1 MDDPFLI
8 LFHRVV
14 TITKIII
21 NVNVAKVDL
30 NIILVIRITDS
41 FIFFFWNKRKLIVT
55 IFYIK

>member
-14 TITKIII
+14 TIKKIII

>member
-41 FIFFFWNKRKLIVT
+41 FIFFF
-55 IFYIK
+55 